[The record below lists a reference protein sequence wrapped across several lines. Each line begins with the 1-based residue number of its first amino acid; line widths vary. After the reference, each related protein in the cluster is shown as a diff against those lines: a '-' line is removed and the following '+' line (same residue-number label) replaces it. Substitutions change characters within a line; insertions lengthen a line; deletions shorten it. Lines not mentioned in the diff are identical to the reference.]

1 MDRTLRIYQNFAQ
14 VLQWFPY
21 VCNDN
26 KWYYFWYKFH
36 EVQKKI
42 ITSKDAND
50 KKKKVYFD
58 KEKLNVYFLPMIVT
72 WMQEPKG
79 SCD

>member
-1 MDRTLRIYQNFAQ
+1 MTISDTIFGISSMR
-14 VLQWFPY
+14 
-21 VCNDN
+21 C
-26 KWYYFWYKFH
+26 K
-36 EVQKKI
+36 KKI